1 VDPMPAA
8 QAPSDTWSD
17 QVTRREPQ
25 SPLAA
30 VFTRPPAAL
39 RLAGVIDE
47 STYPVLRRALA
58 KATMAGDD
66 AIRVDMAAVEF
77 CDLAGLRMIVS
88 VAGPGRPDPAPDRV
102 TEPARAEQVV
112 ISDLPAP
119 LTDLMH
125 ILGWDT
131 APGVVVRGACR

>member
-1 VDPMPAA
+1 MDPRPAG

-17 QVTRREPQ
+17 RVTRRAAQ

-47 STYPVLRRALA
+47 STYPVLRRALT

-66 AIRVDMAAVEF
+66 AIRVDMAGVEF

-88 VAGPGRPDPAPDRV
+88 VAGPGRPDRATADR
-102 TEPARAEQVV
+102 AKAEQVV
-112 ISDLPAP
+112 IADLPAP

-131 APGVVVRGACR
+131 APGVVLQGTCR

>member
-1 VDPMPAA
+1 MDPRPAGQTPGDA
-8 QAPSDTWSD
+8 WSD
-17 QVTRREPQ
+17 HVARRAPQ

-30 VFTRPPAAL
+30 TFTRPPAAL

-66 AIRVDMAAVEF
+66 AIRVDMAEVEF

-88 VAGPGRPDPAPDRV
+88 VAGPGRLDR
-102 TEPARAEQVV
+102 ARTDQVV
-112 ISDLPAP
+112 IADLSAP
-119 LTDLMH
+119 LTDLMR
-125 ILGWDT
+125 ILGWDA
-131 APGVVVRGACR
+131 APGVVLLSARR

>member
-1 VDPMPAA
+1 MDPRTADEL
-8 QAPSDTWSD
+8 PSDSWSD
-17 QVTRREPQ
+17 QVDRRKPQ
-25 SPLAA
+25 SPLA
-30 VFTRPPAAL
+30 VSFTRPPAAL

-66 AIRVDMAAVEF
+66 AIRVDMAEVEF

-88 VAGPGRPDPAPDRV
+88 AAGRSGPDRAVAG
-102 TEPARAEQVV
+102 QVV
-112 ISDLPAP
+112 IAGLPAP

-125 ILGWDT
+125 ILGWDA
-131 APGVVVRGACR
+131 APGVVLLDACQ

>member
-1 VDPMPAA
+1 MNPRMAGQPI
-8 QAPSDTWSD
+8 SDTWSD
-17 QVTRREPQ
+17 RVTGRAPQ

-30 VFTRPPAAL
+30 AFTRPPAVL

-66 AIRVDMAAVEF
+66 AIQVDMAEVEF

-88 VAGPGRPDPAPDRV
+88 VAGPRRLDR
-102 TEPARAEQVV
+102 AGADQVV
-112 ISDLPAP
+112 IADLPVP

-125 ILGWDT
+125 ILGWDA
-131 APGVVVRGACR
+131 APGVVLRDASR

>member
-1 VDPMPAA
+1 MDPRPAG

-66 AIRVDMAAVEF
+66 AIRVDMAGVEF

-88 VAGPGRPDPAPDRV
+88 VAGPGRPD
-102 TEPARAEQVV
+102 RAKAERVV
-112 ISDLPAP
+112 IAELSAP
-119 LTDLMH
+119 LADLMH

-131 APGVVVRGACR
+131 GPGVVLVGGCR

>member
-1 VDPMPAA
+1 MDPRPAG

-17 QVTRREPQ
+17 QVTRRAPQ

-66 AIRVDMAAVEF
+66 AIRVDMAGVEF

-88 VAGPGRPDPAPDRV
+88 VDRKS
-102 TEPARAEQVV
+102 VV
-112 ISDLPAP
+112 
-119 LTDLMH
+119 
-125 ILGWDT
+125 
-131 APGVVVRGACR
+131 

>member
-1 VDPMPAA
+1 MDPRPAG
-8 QAPSDTWSD
+8 QAPSDIWSD
-17 QVTRREPQ
+17 QVTRRAPQ

-58 KATMAGDD
+58 KATTAGDD
-66 AIRVDMAAVEF
+66 AIRVDMAGVEF

-88 VAGPGRPDPAPDRV
+88 VAGPGRP
-102 TEPARAEQVV
+102 ERAKAERVV
-112 ISDLPAP
+112 IADLSAP

-131 APGVVVRGACR
+131 GPGVVLVGGCR

>member
-1 VDPMPAA
+1 MDPRPAG

-17 QVTRREPQ
+17 QVARREPQ

-30 VFTRPPAAL
+30 TFSRPPAAL

-66 AIRVDMAAVEF
+66 VIRVDMAEVEF

-88 VAGPGRPDPAPDRV
+88 VASPGRPQRASPAPRGAD
-102 TEPARAEQVV
+102 QVV
-112 ISDLPAP
+112 IADLPAP
-119 LTDLMH
+119 LTDLMR
-125 ILGWDT
+125 ILGWDA
-131 APGVVVRGACR
+131 APGVVLLDACR

>member
-1 VDPMPAA
+1 MDPRTAA
-8 QAPSDTWSD
+8 ERPGDSWSD
-17 QVTRREPQ
+17 QVDRREPQ

-30 VFTRPPAAL
+30 TFTRPPAAL

-66 AIRVDMAAVEF
+66 AIRVDMAEVEF

-88 VAGPGRPDPAPDRV
+88 AAGRGGRDRAVPG
-102 TEPARAEQVV
+102 QVV
-112 ISDLPAP
+112 IADLPAS

-125 ILGWDT
+125 ILGWDA
-131 APGVVVRGACR
+131 APGVVLLDACR

>member
-1 VDPMPAA
+1 VNSGTYGYPA
-8 QAPSDTWSD
+8 SDAWSD
-17 QVTRREPQ
+17 SVDRQQPQ

-30 VFTRPPAAL
+30 SFTRPPATL

-58 KATMAGDD
+58 KAAMAGDGT
-66 AIRVDMAAVEF
+66 IRVDMAGVEF

-88 VAGPGRPDPAPDRV
+88 VAGPGGQN
-102 TEPARAEQVV
+102 RAVAGQVV
-112 ISDLPAP
+112 IADLSTP

-125 ILGWDT
+125 ILGWD
-131 APGVVVRGACR
+131 AVPGVVLLDAWA